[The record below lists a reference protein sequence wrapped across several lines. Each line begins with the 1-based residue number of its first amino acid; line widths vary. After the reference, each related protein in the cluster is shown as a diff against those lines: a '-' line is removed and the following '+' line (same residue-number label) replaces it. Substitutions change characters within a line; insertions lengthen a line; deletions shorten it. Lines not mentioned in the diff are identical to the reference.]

1 MKKIKILLSYGDSAD
16 NYLDVLEKMGAE
28 GVAQYL
34 PPVDTTYDG
43 LILCGGNDVNPAR
56 YGEEMDGATDID
68 FARDEA
74 EIALIKAF
82 LEAGKPIMG
91 ICRGHQ
97 LINVFFGGS
106 LYQDMPETSLHRG
119 ENHADVVHTVNALP
133 DSILGELY
141 GETFAVNSTHHQA
154 VKALGNG
161 LRATAT
167 WNGQY
172 VEAIEHTQYPIFG
185 VQWHPER
192 MCCKHEREDTVCG
205 ADLFKRFIELCEKHR
220 N

>member
-1 MKKIKILLSYGDSAD
+1 MKKIKILLSYGDNAE
-16 NYLDVLEKMGAE
+16 NYLAVLEQLGAD

-56 YGEEMDGATDID
+56 YGEDMDGATDID

-74 EIALIKAF
+74 EIALIQAY
-82 LEAGKPIMG
+82 LQAGKPIMG
-91 ICRGHQ
+91 ICRGLQ
-97 LINVFFGGS
+97 LLNVFFGGS
-106 LYQDMPETSLHRG
+106 LYQDLPETSLHRG
-119 ENHADVVHTVNALP
+119 ENHADVVHTVNAVP

-154 VKALGNG
+154 IKALGNG

-167 WNGQY
+167 WNEQY
-172 VEAIEHTQYPIFG
+172 VEAIEHTQHPIFG

-192 MCCKHEREDTVCG
+192 MCCKHERTDTVNG

>member
-1 MKKIKILLSYGDSAD
+1 MKKIKILLSYGDNAE
-16 NYLDVLEKMGAE
+16 NYLAVLEQLGAD

-34 PPVDTTYDG
+34 PPVDTNYDG
-43 LILCGGNDVNPAR
+43 LILCGGNDINPAR
-56 YGEEMDGATDID
+56 YGEDMDGATDID

-74 EIALIKAF
+74 EIALIQAY
-82 LEAGKPIMG
+82 LQAGKPIMG
-91 ICRGHQ
+91 ICRGLQ
-97 LINVFFGGS
+97 LLNVFFGGS
-106 LYQDMPETSLHRG
+106 LYQDLPETSLHRG
-119 ENHADVVHTVNALP
+119 ENHADVVHTVNAVP

-154 VKALGNG
+154 IKALGNG
-161 LRATAT
+161 LRATVT

-172 VEAIEHTQYPIFG
+172 AEAIEHTQYPIFG

-192 MCCKHEREDTVCG
+192 MCYKHERKDTVCG